1 LGNYSQAIDCV
12 NVGVERIAG
21 FNVSM
26 GVGQGKE
33 TGMVESKRP
42 HNLMLKL
49 YYRKA
54 KAFEQ
59 LGKVK

>member
-1 LGNYSQAIDCV
+1 M